1 MDLKVKS
8 YINTP
13 PIYPYLNSVK
23 NHFPLKISLRAED
36 PAFLEKSSF
45 PFSVIIDS
53 DPLARLL
60 EARFVTDAGSELKK
74 GFLLVQKDQYSFTGD
89 ELWPINNRDVDDYWQ
104 KTFAFY
110 AAEKENPSL
119 ILLAD
124 QMDNERN
131 LRPFQSLFFCKR
143 KQVFFPPPCPQ
154 CGLPLEQCYDD
165 DLLTRAG
172 LLPYSTSLKRYLC
185 CPSCSPKGRA
195 DFYVPELGSSD
206 PSALKDRWVLI
217 QEWSLFPNN
226 KTQAVDFPCG
236 ECSDYPDCFGPKRQ
250 APWRIVPFS
259 FYPFYMFIFEAMSLN
274 ALDFLSLLSGA
285 PWAEVEA
292 HLASKQEAG
301 RVRCLQALNPR
312 GPGTAPSL
320 YPPQDERYFGEV
332 LFLKLSFLGELI
344 QTFFLQGAGQKH
356 PDLRLAMEK
365 IWVKLG
371 EQNGSLPLFWNFRV
385 KVIEASLIPPQPGF
399 FLKPPASDAPFF
411 LGLVW
416 FYAFL
421 VNSKQDIARVY
432 SSLKK
437 GIDLFPQERK
447 DSFEQFL
454 AESFRSTFHPLN
466 IFWNP
471 EGKTASPDWI
481 PLWEKSLRL
490 GLSLFKASLSNDP
503 QWSKEGFVHQLE
515 ALREE
520 VRSNLLRGKLAEV
533 SPAPAGEDEKLQEIL
548 GKILAKWRGRMEPEK
563 EEVMETVILSPERV
577 PRETIPRPPL
587 KDQKEIFPETIITTR
602 QKEVEA
608 AVPETVILTRQEAA
622 AAKVSG
628 RGIFPPPETAQDVV
642 PETVILHRSGAVKEE
657 TRPSPR
663 VQPQEPQLGKPGSMA
678 KEIKAP
684 LVPKSEEPPVEDD
697 FLGETVI
704 LPPGKGREKA
714 KKDR

>member
-1 MDLKVKS
+1 
-8 YINTP
+8 
-13 PIYPYLNSVK
+13 
-23 NHFPLKISLRAED
+23 
-36 PAFLEKSSF
+36 
-45 PFSVIIDS
+45 
-53 DPLARLL
+53 
-60 EARFVTDAGSELKK
+60 
-74 GFLLVQKDQYSFTGD
+74 
-89 ELWPINNRDVDDYWQ
+89 
-104 KTFAFY
+104 
-110 AAEKENPSL
+110 
-119 ILLAD
+119 
-124 QMDNERN
+124 
-131 LRPFQSLFFCKR
+131 
-143 KQVFFPPPCPQ
+143 
-154 CGLPLEQCYDD
+154 
-165 DLLTRAG
+165 
-172 LLPYSTSLKRYLC
+172 
-185 CPSCSPKGRA
+185 
-195 DFYVPELGSSD
+195 VPELGSSD

-292 HLASKQEAG
+292 HLASNQEAG
-301 RVRCLQALNPR
+301 RIRCLQALNPR

-356 PDLRLAMEK
+356 PDLRFAMEK

-399 FLKPPASDAPFF
+399 FLKLPASDAPFF

-421 VNSKQDIARVY
+421 VNSKQDIAKVY

-503 QWSKEGFVHQLE
+503 QWSKEGFAHQLE
-515 ALREE
+515 ALRDE
-520 VRSNLLRGKLAEV
+520 VRSNLLREKSVEV

-548 GKILAKWRGRMEPEK
+548 GKILDKWRGRMEPEK

-663 VQPQEPQLGKPGSMA
+663 VQPQEPQLGKTGSMA

-684 LVPKSEEPPVEDD
+684 LAPKSEEPPVEDD